1 MIERLARIWDAV
13 CRFLVELDPTL
24 APPQPPTLR
33 RLDEN
38 RTQFHWQG
46 PPLLFDSHAK
56 TISRSGRVLAQYDAV
71 RSISI
76 SKEEEDGETVSC
88 SVAIDLGPLRRI
100 VVGTCD
106 DSVDASIAAAHIAG
120 VIGKQVRVV

>member
-1 MIERLARIWDAV
+1 MIERLARIWDAAW
-13 CRFLVELDPTL
+13 RFLVELDPTL

-33 RLDEN
+33 KLDEN

-46 PPLLFDSHAK
+46 RPLLFDSCAK
-56 TISRSGRVLAQYDAV
+56 TISRSGRVLAHYDAV
-71 RSISI
+71 RSIRI
-76 SKEEEDGETVSC
+76 SEDEADGETISC
-88 SVAIDLGPLRRI
+88 SVAIDLGPLRSI
-100 VVGTCD
+100 AVGTCD